1 MSFCVPPRAKS
12 WLQTFKF
19 HSPVSPDPL
28 NARSGSESHPPSKN
42 PRSANAMLLRIA
54 ASVDVG
60 PFASHPPASYR
71 ITSVKLVSNLE
82 VPSCSSARHVLQ
94 SSPSHASV
102 GRDYGPTVQSA
113 DGASRQTRPRAR
125 TRDWR
130 NSVAAAAA
138 KAAVIAFT
146 EPTICRHALQ
156 CIDDSL
162 QMLVLLVC
170 RR

>member
-1 MSFCVPPRAKS
+1 M
-12 WLQTFKF
+12 L
-19 HSPVSPDPL
+19 
-28 NARSGSESHPPSKN
+28 ARVQKVTPPSKN

-102 GRDYGPTVQSA
+102 GRDYGPTVQYA

>member
-12 WLQTFKF
+12 WRQTFKF

-102 GRDYGPTVQSA
+102 GRDYGPTVQYA